1 MQNYR
6 QMINTRTVSTASWI
20 ISFPV
25 RFQKVLCISGEVAP
39 VMSANTKLKF
49 PVEDRVI
56 TATSGS
62 DSHCY
67 GL

>member
-1 MQNYR
+1 M
-6 QMINTRTVSTASWI
+6 RTVSTIRWR
-20 ISFPV
+20 ISFTA
-25 RFQKVLCISGEVAP
+25 RFHKVLLISVAVVA

-49 PVEDRVI
+49 SVEGRVT

>member
-1 MQNYR
+1 M
-6 QMINTRTVSTASWI
+6 RTVSTI
-20 ISFPV
+20 RGRISFTV
-25 RFQKVLCISGEVAP
+25 RFHKVLLISVAVAA
-39 VMSANTKLKF
+39 VMSANTRLKF
-49 PVEDRVI
+49 SVEGRVT